1 VTFSKVL
8 QGAKATLLK
17 VFVIRFHLSPRDLSR
32 TRFAFSAL
40 WEVVCSYRMVQNPD
54 KAAIHVPW
62 LREAKPI
69 LEKLDLRPLEALV
82 KPRSYMPDFLTPPPN
97 TPFPSFEVELATL
110 LSTTDEVIRKE
121 VRKTY
126 PEGVPAMAQPYLKEP
141 RDTLEQLANLLQTY
155 WEKTLEHHWPRLR
168 LILENDVASRARN
181 LALGGAEALFA
192 DLNTMVH
199 YQSERLEV
207 IGGCG
212 SDYDVQAKNSKT
224 QKNILEIR
232 KHAKQVFNVD
242 PKGRG
247 LLLVPS
253 VFVWPKVMT
262 MIDPPYQPT
271 LVYSPRGAA
280 NAWLTEAASNDA
292 LELLLGSTSAQ
303 ILLSLTAPA
312 TTLELSRNLKLAAG
326 GVSHHLSK
334 LSEAGLVTAQ
344 RQGREVYYH
353 LTNTGEQL
361 LHLFEK
367 QEAFADVA

>member
-1 VTFSKVL
+1 
-8 QGAKATLLK
+8 LLK
-17 VFVIRFHLSPRDLSR
+17 KIMIRFHLSPRDLSR

-40 WEVVCSYRMVQNPD
+40 WEVVCSYRMLRNPD

-69 LEKLDLRPLEALV
+69 LAKLDLTPLEALV
-82 KPRSYMPDFLTPPPN
+82 QARGYMPDFLTPPPT

-110 LSTTDEVIRKE
+110 LSTSNDTIRKE
-121 VRKTY
+121 VRIAY
-126 PEGVPAMAQPYLKEP
+126 PDGVPEIAQPYLKQP
-141 RDTLEQLANLLQTY
+141 RDTLEQLADLLNIY

-199 YQSERLEV
+199 YQEEKLEV
-207 IGGCG
+207 VGGCG
-212 SDYDVQAKNSKT
+212 SDYDVQAKNSKM
-224 QKNILEIR
+224 QKSILEIR
-232 KHAKQVFNVD
+232 KQSNQVFNVD

-262 MIDPPYQPT
+262 MIDPPYQPM

-292 LELLLGSTSAQ
+292 LELLLGASSAQ

-312 TTLELSRNLKLAAG
+312 TTLELSRKLKLAAG

-361 LHLFEK
+361 LYLFEK

>member
-1 VTFSKVL
+1 M
-8 QGAKATLLK
+8 
-17 VFVIRFHLSPRDLSR
+17 IRFHLSPRDLAR

-40 WEVVCSYRMVQNPD
+40 WEVVCSYRVLQNPD

-69 LEKLDLRPLEALV
+69 LEKLDLTPLEALV
-82 KPRSYMPDFLTPPPN
+82 KPRNYMPDFLTPPPN

-110 LSTTDEVIRKE
+110 LATSNEIIRKE
-121 VRKTY
+121 VRQTY
-126 PEGVPAMAQPYLKEP
+126 PEGVPDIAQPYLKEP
-141 RDTLEQLANLLQTY
+141 RETLEQLADLLHTY
-155 WEKTLEHHWPRLR
+155 WQKTLEHHWPRLR

-181 LALGGAEALFA
+181 LALGGAEALFT

-199 YQSERLEV
+199 YHEEKLEV
-207 IGGCG
+207 TGGCG

-224 QKNILEIR
+224 QKSILEIR
-232 KHAKQVFNVD
+232 KNHPGQVFNVD

-262 MIDPPYQPT
+262 MIDPPWQPT

-280 NAWLTEAASNDA
+280 NAWLTEATTNDA
-292 LELLLGSTSAQ
+292 LELLLGASSAQ

-312 TTLELSRNLKLAAG
+312 TTLELSRKLELAAG

-334 LSEAGLVTAQ
+334 LSEAGLITAQ

-353 LTNTGEQL
+353 LTNTGEGL
-361 LHLFEK
+361 LALFEK
-367 QEAFADVA
+367 QAAFAEVA